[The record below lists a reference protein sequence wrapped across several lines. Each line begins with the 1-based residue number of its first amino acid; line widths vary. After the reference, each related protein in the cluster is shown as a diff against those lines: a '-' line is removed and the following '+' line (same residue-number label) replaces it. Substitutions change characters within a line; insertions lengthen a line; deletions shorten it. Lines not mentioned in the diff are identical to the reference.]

1 MKKIN
6 YLVLMAAMLLI
17 GTKSWAVTE
26 KTANDETSFQTAWT
40 TDGDVKITLTE
51 SVELTKMMWLGTENL
66 NDASRKIEIDLNGY
80 TLYSSVQYA
89 FLLTHGTLKISNSR
103 PASGQVQSTYTY
115 YKNGVFSGSG
125 NLFYVTGST
134 DKDVDPSLDGANY
147 FTHLEIGEGVIV
159 TQAHYDAL
167 ITVAELY
174 VGSVGQKAYTADKCC
189 PKKDALTYITNV
201 YAGETSATKKGT
213 TVYSDDKVG
222 TKDAYG
228 NTYVAINKNASKC
241 VAHGVRVDVKGTIDA
256 TKYGIKANGNLGS
269 PGWYEDHH
277 KQPGNVVAYSTSML
291 PAGYTIQATDVN
303 YSPYIYIY
311 PTGRITVLNKAPEGI
326 TNKNPVGIYASG
338 YARWK
343 VEGYAEGCNGAVI
356 KSGQVDFTDA
366 TVIGTG
372 PVYTEATEQNSGT
385 ASSGS
390 GIVVASTDA
399 YAGNIEVSIGG
410 DTEISSQN
418 GYALEEVITAK
429 DEQSDVQVVDITG
442 GSFEGSAAQ
451 GSIKI
456 TDTTVENGNVE
467 VTGGQIIGGNPSDE
481 GVVSIGGMSLTDFL
495 QDAEEEQ
502 GKTHVTV
509 TTNENG
515 DAVMVIVTGETPK
528 GSENISSHDED
539 DAVNWKHS
547 SSFDET
553 PMSED
558 ITANLKIDQLQI
570 NQPYEQ
576 TVTVKTGK
584 TLEVGSVV
592 LGEKAKIIVE
602 PGATFI
608 VTKKDGIYAPKAS
621 NLILQTQANNPSIFL
636 FNPAV
641 STNAHPHATVQYKS
655 TIAYR
660 ENSSNYQWERFGL
673 PTWKTVESIS
683 CDNPTLV
690 TNIRIYSTSGTWEN
704 LGYLEGS
711 TFANISKLN
720 KPFVSCNLLPNNLS
734 STPAGATYTFTGEL
748 TGNMDATLNVFATW
762 TAFANSYS
770 AYVDG
775 AEMVAGISG
784 AANVDH
790 AIYMGAPVGNGKY
803 SWYPYDAEWIGSRTL
818 APMQAFML
826 YNNGNVAEDVKINY
840 KNSVYD
846 PAVSGGAGAPLRA
859 ISNNTAKMRIVVE
872 NAQGEWDEVKMTEK
886 SENLTNATKYM
897 NEGMNMYAHSDD
909 QKLGII
915 AREDLENTYFGFST
929 VEGGVYTISFT
940 NVEGREFELVDLEAN
955 KAVKVAEGNTYTFTA
970 APNTVADYRFKLV
983 GIKTVPTA
991 VDNLNAAKNQTG
1003 IYTIMGQYVGEMNLW
1018 NSLPAGVYVVN
1029 GEKRVK

>member
-26 KTANDETSFQTAWT
+26 FAVSDETGFENAWQTS
-40 TDGDVKITLTE
+40 GDVKITLSK
-51 SVELTKMMWLGTENL
+51 SVELTKMMWLGTENI
-66 NDASRKIEIDLNGY
+66 NDKSRKIEIDLNGY
-80 TLYSSVQYA
+80 NLLSSNQYA

-103 PASGQVQSTYTY
+103 PASGQVQATYTK
-115 YKNGVFSGSG
+115 YKSGVFNGSG

-134 DKDVDPSLDGANY
+134 NKDVDPSVDGANY

-159 TQAHYDAL
+159 TQEHYDAL
-167 ITVAELY
+167 ITVAE
-174 VGSVGQKAYTADKCC
+174 VNRTSVAQKAYAASACVPQK
-189 PKKDALTYITNV
+189 PALTYITNV
-201 YAGETSATKKGT
+201 YAGKDTKTYKT
-213 TVYSDDKVG
+213 
-222 TKDAYG
+222 DAD
-228 NTYVAINKNASKC
+228 AEKNPSKA
-241 VAHGVRVDVKGTIDA
+241 VAHGVRVDVKGTINA
-256 TKYGIKANGNLGS
+256 TKYGIKSNGNLGS
-269 PGWYEDHH
+269 PGWYAE
-277 KQPGNVVAYSTSML
+277 KRQQPGNVVAYSTSML
-291 PAGYTIQATDVN
+291 PAGYTINANDVN

-311 PTGRITVLNKAPEGI
+311 PTGRITVWNAAPTGI
-326 TNKNPVGIYASG
+326 TDKNPVGIYASG

-385 ASSGS
+385 SSSGS

-442 GSFEGSAAQ
+442 GSFEGSADQ

-495 QDAEEEQ
+495 EEAEAEQ
-502 GKTHVTV
+502 GQTHVTV

-515 DAVMVIVTGETPK
+515 DPVMVIVTGETPK
-528 GSENISSHDED
+528 GSENISTHDED

-547 SSFDET
+547 SSFDDT

-704 LGYLEGS
+704 LGNLEGS

-734 STPAGATYTFTGEL
+734 SDPAGATYTFTGEL

-784 AANVDH
+784 ATNVAH
-790 AIYMGAPVGNGKY
+790 AIYMGAPIGNGKY
-803 SWYPYDAEWIGSRTL
+803 SWFPYDAEWIGSRTL

-826 YNNGNVAEDVKINY
+826 YNTGNVAEDVKINY

-846 PAVSGGAGAPLRA
+846 PAVSGGAGAPRRA
-859 ISNNTAKMRIVVE
+859 ISDNTAKMRIVVE

-915 AREDLENTYFGFST
+915 SREDLENTYFGFST

>member
-6 YLVLMAAMLLI
+6 YLVLMAVMMLI
-17 GTKSWAVTE
+17 GTNAWAETKSVADAAGLT
-26 KTANDETSFQTAWT
+26 TAWT
-40 TDGDVKITLTE
+40 NAKSGDIIKLTADVAMTKTL
-51 SVELTKMMWLGTENL
+51 WLGTQNL
-66 NDASRKIEIDLNGY
+66 TDAARSLEIDLNGND
-80 TLYSSVQYA
+80 LSSSATYA
-89 FLLTHGTLKISNSR
+89 FMLTHGSLKISNSQ
-103 PASGQVQSTYTY
+103 AA
-115 YKNGVFSGSG
+115 SGSG
-125 NLFYVTGST
+125 KLIGSGTCTNVFYITGST
-134 DKDVDPSLDGANY
+134 NKDVDPSVDGANY
-147 FTHLEIGEGVIV
+147 FTHLEIAEGTIV
-159 TQAHYDAL
+159 QHDKYDGAISIDGIWLTGTAQEAQSSYIPSKPAL
-167 ITVAELY
+167 
-174 VGSVGQKAYTADKCC
+174 S
-189 PKKDALTYITNV
+189 YITNV
-201 YAGETSATKKGT
+201 YANGE
-213 TVYSDDKVG
+213 KVQ
-222 TKDAYG
+222 
-228 NTYVAINKNASKC
+228 NKC
-241 VAHGVRVDVKGTIDA
+241 VAHGVRVDLKGTINGS
-256 TKYGIKANGNLGS
+256 KYGIKSNGYLGNPTYYFET
-269 PGWYEDHH
+269 PGRRQSGD
-277 KQPGNVVAYSTSML
+277 VVAFSSSYL
-291 PAGYTIQATDVN
+291 PAGYKILATDIQ

-311 PTGRITVLNKAPEGI
+311 PTGRITVLDEAPAGQS
-326 TNKNPVGIYASG
+326 KNPVGVYAAG

-372 PVYTEATEQNSGT
+372 PQYEEATPSNSGT
-385 ASSGS
+385 TSSGS

-399 YAGNIEVSIGG
+399 YAGGIQVSIGG
-410 DTEISSQN
+410 DTEISSEN
-418 GYALEEVITAK
+418 GYALEEVITTK
-429 DEQSDVQVVDITG
+429 DEDSKVEVVEISG
-442 GSFEGSAAQ
+442 GSFEGSSDQ
-451 GSIKI
+451 GTIKI
-456 TDTTVENGNVE
+456 TDTTVDNGNVT
-467 VTGGQIIGGNPSDE
+467 VTGGQVEGGNPDDE
-481 GVVSIGGMSLTDFL
+481 GVVSIGGLTLTEFL
-495 QDAEEEQ
+495 TEAAESGSQEQ
-502 GKTHVTV
+502 THVTV
-509 TTNENG
+509 TTNEEG
-515 DAVMVIVTGETPK
+515 EKVMVIVTGEKPTGYDK
-528 GSENISSHDED
+528 ISTHEDES
-539 DAVNWKHS
+539 VNWKHTTLVT
-547 SSFDET
+547 T
-553 PMSED
+553 PMTED
-558 ITANLKIDQLQI
+558 ITADLRLEQLQI
-570 NQPYEQ
+570 NQDKYSQ
-576 TVTVKTGK
+576 TVTVKTGV
-584 TLEVGSVV
+584 TLEVGSVI
-592 LGEKAKIIVE
+592 LGANAQIIVE

-621 NLILQTQANNPSIFL
+621 NLILQTQADNPSIFL

-660 ENSSNYQWERFGL
+660 ENGSNYQWERFGL

-704 LGYLEGS
+704 LGNLEGS

-790 AIYMGAPVGNGKY
+790 AIYMGAPIGNGKY

-846 PAVSGGAGAPLRA
+846 PAVGGSSAPRRA
-859 ISNNTAKMRIVVE
+859 ISDNTAKMRIVVE

-970 APNTVADYRFKLV
+970 EPNTVADYRFKLV
-983 GIKTVPTA
+983 GIKNMPTA